1 MGFFQT
7 ITDFFDSIFRRSS
20 PEVQKK
26 QLLKKLDTELRA
38 YEPSIFKNGYLQPNF
53 AEAIFSLYK
62 NTKPLE
68 DLFAITVNPNDIPKQ
83 HRFEAQLIV
92 TGYSMEQ
99 QEHLEELSYNNR
111 KEEVLEETNNPDRIY
126 MRQRKNLENLIK
138 DLNSES
144 FKKMD
149 KDILDLRQLV
159 EFCRFNFVQFMQV
172 FDGNFIPADL
182 GYKPY
187 YMEVSVQK
195 AINLLED
202 LYYQLAGL
210 RITKTMADE
219 VVALANLS
227 HGSELP
233 PSESERYVSSLK
245 KVNYVIS
252 RVISQDKLKQL
263 IRYAKEDAS
272 YEPRQASYT
281 GSPRQEFATMLQE
294 RFEVD
299 EKRMKSEIQDER
311 ISTELKDLFN
321 DIPLEEVVAYNSIYN
336 TKLQQGT
343 SFSFMWIMPLRILKT
358 FLHHYFPSTIH
369 TLLNDIVIEGFF
381 NNPDFKSSF
390 SSLVFSAIGSEEM
403 LKEFE
408 ESFGNDKKNSIAVL
422 QSYMIDSHKDKDF
435 YKRLER
441 MVYSINDD
449 AHRLLQDVV
458 TNLHN
463 LYRQLGELLAD
474 AKKPSSE
481 IIQNLK
487 VLMFSSRNRENTNLI
502 EEYYPQWKIFF
513 EIMKNYVIINST
525 EKKS

>member
-7 ITDFFDSIFRRSS
+7 ISDFFDSIFRRSS

-26 QLLKKLDTELRA
+26 QLLKKLDAEIRT
-38 YEPSIFKNGYLQPNF
+38 YEPVIFKDGCLQPNF

-62 NTKPLE
+62 TTKPLE
-68 DLFAITVNPNDIPKQ
+68 NLFALTVSPNDVPKQ

-92 TGYSMEQ
+92 TGYSGIQ
-99 QEHLEELSYNNR
+99 QENLEKLSYENR
-111 KEEVLEETNNPDRIY
+111 KEEVLEEPNSPERIY
-126 MRQRKNLENLIK
+126 MRHRKIMEALIK
-138 DLNSES
+138 DLNSDG
-144 FKKMD
+144 FKRMD
-149 KDILDLRQLV
+149 KDILDLRRFV
-159 EFCRFNFVQFMQV
+159 EFCRYNFVQFMQV

-182 GYKPY
+182 AYKPY
-187 YMEVSVQK
+187 YSQVSVQK
-195 AINLLED
+195 AVNLLED

-219 VVALANLS
+219 VVALANLAN
-227 HGSELP
+227 GGELP
-233 PSESERYVSSLK
+233 PSESERYVSCLK
-245 KVNYVIS
+245 KVNYIIT

-263 IRYAKEDAS
+263 IRYAKEDPN
-272 YEPRQASYT
+272 YEPRVAAYE

-294 RFEVD
+294 KFEVD

-311 ISTELKDLFN
+311 ITAELENLFH
-321 DIPLEEVVAYNSIYN
+321 DTPLDEVVAYNADSN
-336 TKLQQGT
+336 AMLQQTT
-343 SFSFMWIMPLRILKT
+343 SFNFMWILPVRILKT
-358 FLHHYFPSTIH
+358 FLHHFFPSSIH
-369 TLLNDIVIEGFF
+369 ALLNDLVIEGFF
-381 NNPDFKSSF
+381 NNPDFKSNF
-390 SSLVFSAIGSEEM
+390 SSLVYSAIASEEI

-408 ESFGNDKKNSIAVL
+408 DSFGPDKKNSIAVL
-422 QSYMIDSHKDKDF
+422 KNYVLDSHKDKDF

-441 MVYSINDD
+441 MVLTINDD
-449 AHRLLQDVV
+449 AHKMLQNVV

>member
-1 MGFFQT
+1 MGLFQT

-20 PEVQKK
+20 PEVQRK
-26 QLLKKLDTELRA
+26 QLLKKLDAEIKL
-38 YEPSIFKNGYLQPNF
+38 YNPQIFKDGNLQPNF

-68 DLFAITVNPNDIPKQ
+68 NLFAMTVNPNDVPKQ

-92 TGYSMEQ
+92 TGYSPSQ
-99 QEHLEELSYNNR
+99 QEDLARISYQNR

-126 MRQRKNLENLIK
+126 LRHRKILEGLIK
-138 DLNSES
+138 ELNTDS
-144 FKKMD
+144 FKRMD

-159 EFCRFNFVQFMQV
+159 EFCRYNFVQFMQV

-182 GYKPY
+182 SYKPY
-187 YMEVSVQK
+187 YMEVPVQK

-202 LYYQLAGL
+202 LYYQLEGL
-210 RITKTMADE
+210 KITKTMASE
-219 VVALANLS
+219 IIALANLAN
-227 HGSELP
+227 GSELP

-245 KVNYVIS
+245 KINYVITK
-252 RVISQDKLKQL
+252 VISADKLKQL
-263 IRYAKEDAS
+263 IRYAKENGE
-272 YEPRQASYT
+272 YEPNVAVYS

-294 RFEVD
+294 KFDVD

-311 ISTELKDLFN
+311 ITLELENLFH
-321 DIPLEEVVAYNSIYN
+321 DIPLDEVTSYNAASN
-336 TKLQQGT
+336 AMLQQST
-343 SFSFMWIMPLRILKT
+343 SFSFTWILPMRILKT
-358 FLHHYFPSTIH
+358 FLHYFFPSSIYS
-369 TLLNDIVIEGFF
+369 LLNDIVIEGFF

-390 SSLVFSAIGSEEM
+390 SSMVYSAISSSEF
-403 LKEFE
+403 LKDFE
-408 ESFGNDKKNSIAVL
+408 DSFGNDKKNSIAVL
-422 QSYMIDSHKDKDF
+422 QSYMLDSHKDKDF

-441 MVYSINDD
+441 MVYTINDD
-449 AHRLLQDVV
+449 AHRLLQDVT
-458 TNLHN
+458 TNLHL
-463 LYRQLGELLAD
+463 LYKQLGELLAD